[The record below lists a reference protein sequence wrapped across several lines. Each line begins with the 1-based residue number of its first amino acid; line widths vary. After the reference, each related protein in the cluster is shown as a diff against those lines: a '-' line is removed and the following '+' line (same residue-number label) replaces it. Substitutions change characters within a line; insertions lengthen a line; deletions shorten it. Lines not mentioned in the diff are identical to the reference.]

1 MSYRL
6 AADAVALVH
15 LAFVVFVLLGALL
28 ALKWRWIPWVHLPTA
43 AWGLFNQLS
52 GRACPLTGI
61 ESDLRVQAGEPGY
74 AGGFIEHYLLDALYP
89 SGVPDEVQYV
99 LSAAVFTTITSIYAW
114 LHLRHWRSRRT
125 DA

>member
-1 MSYRL
+1 MPYRL

-28 ALKWRWIPWVHLPTA
+28 ALKWRWIPWVHLPTT
-43 AWGLFNQLS
+43 AWGLFNELS

-61 ESDLRVQAGEPGY
+61 ENDLRVQAGEPGY
-74 AGGFIEHYLLDALYP
+74 ARGFIEHYLLNAIYP
-89 SGVPDEVQYV
+89 SGVPSEVQTI
-99 LSAAVFTTITSIYAW
+99 LSVVVFTTITSIYVW
-114 LHLRHWRSRRT
+114 LHLRHWRSRGT